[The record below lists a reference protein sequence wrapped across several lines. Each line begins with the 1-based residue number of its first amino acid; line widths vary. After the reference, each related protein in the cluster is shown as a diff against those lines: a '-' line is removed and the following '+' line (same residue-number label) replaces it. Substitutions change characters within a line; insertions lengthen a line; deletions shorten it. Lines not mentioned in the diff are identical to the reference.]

1 MTHRRPILPPALL
14 PCLLL
19 AACSAAEPPPP
30 PPPRVQVTPDSDAR
44 AVEIAQAVMEKMG
57 GWDAWDR
64 TRYLS
69 WKFFGGR
76 KHDWDRRTADIRI
89 EGKAGEDEY
98 LWLMNVDTRTGRV
111 WKGGVEITEAA
122 ALADALD
129 LGRQIW
135 VNDSYW
141 LVMPYKLLDPGV
153 TLKYSGVRP
162 MADGRPADVLTLT
175 FGEGVGYTP
184 NNRYEVF
191 VAQDTGLVEQWSFF
205 ENASDAEPRFTM
217 PWSGWQKF
225 GDIMLATGKG
235 RDADWAIVV
244 SRERPEGIFDAPP
257 PAAE

>member
-1 MTHRRPILPPALL
+1 
-14 PCLLL
+14 
-19 AACSAAEPPPP
+19 
-30 PPPRVQVTPDSDAR
+30 
-44 AVEIAQAVMEKMG
+44 
-57 GWDAWDR
+57 
-64 TRYLS
+64 
-69 WKFFGGR
+69 
-76 KHDWDRRTADIRI
+76 
-89 EGKAGEDEY
+89 
-98 LWLMNVDTRTGRV
+98 MNVDTRTGRV